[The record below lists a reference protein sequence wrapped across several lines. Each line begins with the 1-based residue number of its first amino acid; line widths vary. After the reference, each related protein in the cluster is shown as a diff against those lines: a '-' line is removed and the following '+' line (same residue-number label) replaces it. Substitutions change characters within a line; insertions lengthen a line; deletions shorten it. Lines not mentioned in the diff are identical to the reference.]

1 MRHLLTT
8 PFHLTWVLTM
18 IVALL
23 PSTVFAHSKPQ
34 SILTLETPSGKQIH
48 LTREDL
54 QALPQTQFTTSTPWT
69 LKAHTYQG
77 PKLSLV
83 IDKFEQP
90 ITSIQVFAYNG
101 YAIDMKA
108 SEWQQYPFILA
119 MQQDGKALTLRN
131 KGPLWILLPFDENPK
146 FSSTQSFLIQSIWQI
161 EKIKAL

>member
-8 PFHLTWVLTM
+8 PFHLTWVLTL

-23 PSTVFAHSKPQ
+23 PLTVFAHSKPQ

-48 LTREDL
+48 LTRADL

-69 LKAHTYQG
+69 SQVHTYQG
-77 PKLSLV
+77 PKLSLL
-83 IDKFEQP
+83 IEQFEQP

-101 YAIDMKA
+101 YAVDINK

-119 MQQDGKALTLRN
+119 MKQDGQELTLRN
-131 KGPLWILLPFDENPK
+131 KGPLWILLPFDQNPT
-146 FSSTQSFLIQSIWQI
+146 FSSKQSLLNQSIWQI